1 MIEVGSLNQSYGQSQ
16 VLWNLSL
23 RIEPGSAVS
32 LIGRNGVGKTTL
44 LKCLMGLLPVDSG
57 SIVYDGIDLVAE
69 RAERRASLGIGYV
82 PQGRMIFPLLTVQEN
97 LEVGFAAL
105 PKDGRRVP
113 EQVFDY
119 FPVLAQMLRRRGG
132 DLSGGQQQQLAI
144 ARALVLNPK
153 LLILD
158 EPTEGLQPNIVQE
171 IGEIVHRLNTQLG
184 HDSTGGGTETALRA
198 AGVEFV
204 FHHEQGHHRCGRAH
218 VRAERRVDRRAPA
231 GMNASPA
238 SSVSAGS
245 DASAAA
251 DVSAAPDASA
261 ALEVSAL
268 PDVSSPRSISAAPS
282 VSASP
287 TVAAAAGVS
296 AERSFSAPPNRSV
309 APEGAGWQA
318 RLRLG
323 FAHGGSRTVLRE
335 RTHEGPLYVQ
345 RPLLPGRR
353 GVPCLHPAPLRR
365 AWLAATS
372 W

>member
-57 SIVYDGIDLVAE
+57 SIVYDGVDLVGE

-105 PKDGRRVP
+105 PKQGRRVP
-113 EQVFDY
+113 DQVFDY

-184 HDSTGGGTETALRA
+184 MTVLV
-198 AGVEFV
+198 VEQKLPFV
-204 FHHEQGHHRCGRAH
+204 
-218 VRAERRVDRRAPA
+218 RRVSSSFFI
-231 GMNASPA
+231 MNKGTI
-238 SSVSAGS
+238 V
-245 DASAAA
+245 A
-251 DVSAAPDASA
+251 D
-261 ALEVSAL
+261 
-268 PDVSSPRSISAAPS
+268 
-282 VSASP
+282 
-287 TVAAAAGVS
+287 
-296 AERSFSAPPNRSV
+296 
-309 APEGAGWQA
+309 
-318 RLRLG
+318 
-323 FAHGGSRTVLRE
+323 
-335 RTHEGPLYVQ
+335 GPMSGLSEELIEEH
-345 RPLLPGRR
+345 LL
-353 GVPCLHPAPLRR
+353 V
-365 AWLAATS
+365 
-372 W
+372 